1 MPWIAH
7 MIQFPEYK
15 SFVINF
21 ISKQGGGKGTLIE
34 IITKVIG
41 QAKFLETQKPL
52 VDVFGNHNAQMA
64 TTFLVVLDELKKA
77 EMVEV
82 QGRFKGLVTEG
93 TLNINPKGKDQY
105 KIKSYHRLITTS
117 NNDDSMPTEHGDRRN
132 VIIKCSDEKCGDIE
146 YFKEMRKYINNER
159 SMWSIYDYLKNLENV
174 PQVFD
179 VLSFPQTEYQQNL
192 KEASRDY
199 IDLWLEHFT
208 RQSNSFKIRT
218 ASSKEV
224 FENWQEFIMENN
236 IKCEYSSVQFMKKLS
251 LMVVDGVKSTRT
263 NGERKKQFDIEKL
276 NQKYSLGCQL
286 PK

>member
-1 MPWIAH
+1 MCLYGLLEVTNSSQAWN
-7 MIQFPEYK
+7 
-15 SFVINF
+15 NF
-21 ISKQGGGKGTLIE
+21 W
-34 IITKVIG
+34 
-41 QAKFLETQKPL
+41 
-52 VDVFGNHNAQMA
+52 
-64 TTFLVVLDELKKA
+64 
-77 EMVEV
+77 
-82 QGRFKGLVTEG
+82 
-93 TLNINPKGKDQY
+93 Y
-105 KIKSYHRLITTS
+105 
-117 NNDDSMPTEHGDRRN
+117 
-132 VIIKCSDEKCGDIE
+132 
-146 YFKEMRKYINNER
+146 
-159 SMWSIYDYLKNLENV
+159 
-174 PQVFD
+174 
-179 VLSFPQTEYQQNL
+179 QTEYQQNL

-286 PK
+286 PKWQVTLDRSIWKRFVYNYI